1 MRKVL
6 LLASLLVLF
15 AVLAGCGGSE
25 NSTAENVSGSSKG
38 NTQELRLGHVW
49 PSSELHAKAVQKFAD
64 EVNEITDGE
73 LSIEVYGDG
82 TLGEDAELLEG
93 LKIGSADIWVGGA
106 GVLTSASDT
115 AQIFTVPF
123 MFDSQDHANTVYNGQ
138 IGQEITDTIIEE
150 SGYNVLSYWPRG
162 ARWLTANQAVET
174 PEDLQGLKIRVPDN
188 PMFTQSFE
196 RMGAAPTPMGFGEVF
211 TSLQQG
217 VIDGQE
223 NPLSLIY
230 NSQFQE
236 VQDFL
241 IETKHIREPITVVM
255 SDETLSSLSEEHQE
269 ALQQAANGT
278 AKEFAAEEVST
289 GEEEYAEML
298 QDEGMELIEPDIIE
312 FQNKLDGMIE
322 EEFPDLTELYNKIR
336 EASE

>member
-1 MRKVL
+1 MNKSL
-6 LLASLLVLF
+6 LLASLLVLSTL
-15 AVLAGCGGSE
+15 LAGCGDSE
-25 NSTAENVSGSSKG
+25 DSSAENEGTSGEG
-38 NTQELRLGHVW
+38 DIQELRLGHVW
-49 PSSELHAKAVQKFAD
+49 PSSELHAEAVQKFAD
-64 EVNEITDGE
+64 EVDEITNGE
-73 LSIEVYGDG
+73 LSIEVYEDG
-82 TLGEDAELLEG
+82 TLGDDTELLEG
-93 LKIGSADIWVGGA
+93 LRIGSADIWVGGA

-123 MFDSQDHANTVYNGQ
+123 MFDSQEHANTIYNGQ
-138 IGQEITDTIIEE
+138 VGQEITDTIIED

-174 PEDLQGLKIRVPDN
+174 PEDLQGLSIRVPDN
-188 PMFTQSFE
+188 PMFNKSFE
-196 RMGAAPTPMGFGEVF
+196 RMGAAPTPMNFGEVF
-211 TSLQQG
+211 TSIQQG

-230 NSQFQE
+230 NSRFQE

-269 ALQQAANGT
+269 VLQQAANGT

-298 QDEGMELIEPDIIE
+298 QDEGMKIIEPEIIE
-312 FQNKLDGMIE
+312 FQNELDGIIE
-322 EEFPDLTELYNKIR
+322 EEFSHLTDLYNKIR
-336 EASE
+336 DAGE